1 MRARFLMVLALGWIL
16 ASPLPALAGDEALAP
31 SDASAIREVIQSQI
45 DAFRHDDGATAFG
58 YASPMIQEKF
68 GDPGSFMAMVRSGYP
83 QVYRPRT
90 VEFEELSVEDLGPV
104 QNVLV
109 VGPDGIPVMA
119 IYLMQRQPDG
129 SWRINGVYLTR
140 IPDQSV

>member
-1 MRARFLMVLALGWIL
+1 MRARFLKALVLGWIL
-16 ASPLPALAGDEALAP
+16 AWPLPALAGDPPLAP
-31 SDASAIREVIQSQI
+31 ADATAIREVIQNQI
-45 DAFRHDDGATAFG
+45 EAFRRDDGATAFG

-68 GDPGSFMAMVRSGYP
+68 GDPGNFMNMVRSGYP
-83 QVYRPRT
+83 QVYRPKT
-90 VEFEELSVEDLGPV
+90 VEFEELSVEEVGPV

-109 VGPDGIPVMA
+109 VGPDGIPVLA

-140 IPDQSV
+140 ISDQSA

>member
-1 MRARFLMVLALGWIL
+1 MRVLFLTALALGWIL
-16 ASPLPALAGDEALAP
+16 ASPFSALAGDLPLAP
-31 SDASAIREVIQSQI
+31 ADATAIREVIQNQI
-45 DAFRHDDGATAFG
+45 EAFRHDDGATAFG
-58 YASPMIQEKF
+58 YASPKIQEKF
-68 GDPGSFMAMVRSGYP
+68 GDPGNFMNMVRTGYP

-90 VEFEELSVEDLGPV
+90 VEFEELSVEEVGPV

-129 SWRINGVYLTR
+129 SWRINGVYLIR
-140 IPDQSV
+140 ISDQSA